1 MGDWSPDQR
10 ALFELARVDGLG
22 PIKLRRLLDVFGSA
36 VAALG
41 AKRAELTGVPG
52 IGPKLADAILNR
64 PAATDID
71 AEIAE
76 LARAGV
82 RVIFED
88 DDEYPP
94 QLREIYDNPVFLT
107 IRGEILAK
115 DKLAIAIVGSRHC
128 TRYGVDQ
135 AERFAQALAARGI
148 TIISGLA
155 RGIDGAA
162 HRGAIQAGG
171 RTIAVLASGLGNVY
185 PPEHLELADR
195 VADQGAVVSE
205 ARLGGAPLAGLFPL
219 RNRIISGISLGV
231 LVVEAAERSGAL
243 STAHHA
249 IEQNRD
255 VFAIPGRLTDPASKG
270 TNKLIR
276 MGATLVTSPEE
287 ILEHLGPTELTLTQS
302 STNGSV
308 ASDSTTPQT
317 METPTGLSEAEAK
330 IWNALAGEELPV
342 DLLIERTGLEASAV
356 SASLLTMELRRL
368 AERLPGSLFRRRSA
382 SG

>member
-1 MGDWSPDQR
+1 
-10 ALFELARVDGLG
+10 LG

-36 VAALG
+36 PAALA
-41 AKRAELTGVPG
+41 AKRGDLTGVPG

-64 PAATDID
+64 PLANDID

-76 LARAGV
+76 LNRAGV

-107 IRGEILAK
+107 IRGEIWAK

-148 TIISGLA
+148 TIVSGLA

-287 ILEHLGPTELTLTQS
+287 ILDHLGPTELTLVRS
-302 STNGSV
+302 SENGSM
-308 ASDSTTPQT
+308 ASETGTP
-317 METPTGLSEAEAK
+317 ETIEMPTGLSEAK

-368 AERLPGSLFRRRSA
+368 AERLPGSLFRRRSVT
-382 SG
+382 G